1 MLTPKAKAA
10 ELIDRFVSITLWNG
24 YVTSAREC
32 ALISVNELITEL
44 ERMPPEYVTNLSYW
58 IEVKAEIEKS

>member
-32 ALISVNELITEL
+32 ALIAVNELLTEL
-44 ERMPPEYVTNLSYW
+44 EFMPPEYVTNLLYW
-58 IEVKAEIEKS
+58 REVKAEIEKS